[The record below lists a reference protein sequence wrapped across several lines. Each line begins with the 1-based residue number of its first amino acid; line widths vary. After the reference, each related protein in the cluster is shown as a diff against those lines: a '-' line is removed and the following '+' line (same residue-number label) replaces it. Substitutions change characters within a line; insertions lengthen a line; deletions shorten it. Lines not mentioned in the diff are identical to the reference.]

1 MRRLITAF
9 VLVCAAMLL
18 LPAHGE
24 SLPTEL
30 LLRKSEGLQN
40 CRGIAMDLLTEDQ
53 AGHLHDLLHQ
63 ILERLE
69 DLEKRT
75 VSLDQYREAL
85 RCPECG
91 AEMTAEPVVALKK

>member
-1 MRRLITAF
+1 
-9 VLVCAAMLL
+9 
-18 LPAHGE
+18 
-24 SLPTEL
+24 
-30 LLRKSEGLQN
+30 
-40 CRGIAMDLLTEDQ
+40 MDLLTEDQ

-75 VSLDQYREAL
+75 VSLDEYREAL

-91 AEMTAEPVVALKK
+91 GEMTAEPVVALKK